1 MFNMHMPK
9 PYWDDVVL
17 TGVYLIN
24 PMPSSILNN
33 KSPFSLLYP
42 GEPSF
47 SLTPRVFDCV
57 AFVHVL
63 RPGQDKLSP
72 HSIKCIFW
80 DILVLKNVIGVM
92 FLSLVDTTLALM
104 LPSSSHLLFSETGQT
119 ITFD

>member
-1 MFNMHMPK
+1 MFNMHVPK
-9 PYWDDVVL
+9 PYWDDAVL

-24 PMPSSILNN
+24 RMPSSILNN
-33 KSPFSLLYP
+33 KSPFFLLYP

-72 HSIKCIFW
+72 HSIKCIF
-80 DILVLKNVIGVM
+80 LGYSRTQKCYRCYVPV
-92 FLSLVDTTLALM
+92 SCQYYTSVDVTFFKSFFF
-104 LPSSSHLLFSETGQT
+104 PKTGQS